1 MNIFWAITSGLQWYD
16 ALYKTKVWSDIIG
29 KAKQIASPITSAI
42 QPVKETLS
50 KVSQP
55 YADIWSSIMKWMATP
70 QKTTFFSDEQSAYD
84 KMIADNV
91 PETDAIQAIKS
102 RRKDLMWG
110 NTGITSFEQSA
121 LKKMQA
127 DWISAKEAS
136 QMLME
141 HRKEMEQE
149 SKKKYEAMGTG
160 EKLVKWA
167 VGAWLGALSTVWSS
181 TENILGWWAKKLGFD
196 QLWNELQQQAKEYS
210 KAWENIAQDQAYS
223 TGVKTGNIIG
233 GAGMMLAAWW
243 PTGIIWKWE
252 WLLSSIATP
261 WSLIAKNAGLISKV
275 AAWAAWWALQSSA
288 MWIADKWNTSLKEA
302 ITGGIIW
309 GWLPIVWAGIW
320 KVKNLITDK
329 IPKSLISSGLMTP
342 SKLLNASERLSRLSD
357 EGIIKA
363 DEAPQWMLDKWL
375 KWSKETIQKQL
386 SAISKDAGKKKV
398 ALFANDLDNWV
409 AKTYES
415 NATVNELQQALTE
428 VLPNFAKVT
437 KDAIIPKA
445 WNAEKVNALLEFITK
460 PKPTALD
467 IDKARAVLGDMGIFT
482 KGWELADTA
491 TKEWL
496 QKIWIDASKLLDDS
510 LPWFRALN
518 KDIEVAHAMWSAMGL
533 KEAQDSVRQLMTLT
547 NIGAGWAWAA
557 YGYAQEWDLAGALKY
572 AGAWLAWKYLF
583 NNPSVTTFVAQKL
596 KELWK
601 EWLITKAIKSP
612 ATQRLIRAE
621 AINLSE

>member
-1 MNIFWAITSGLQWYD
+1 MNIFWAITSWLQWYD
-16 ALYKTKVWSDIIG
+16 ALSKTKVWSNIIG
-29 KAKQIASPITSAI
+29 KAKQIASPITSAA
-42 QPVKETLS
+42 QPAKETLS
-50 KVSQP
+50 KLAQP
-55 YADIWSSIMKWMATP
+55 YTDIWSGILKWMSTP
-70 QKTTFFSDEQSAYD
+70 QKTTFFSDEQSAYN

-91 PETDAIQAIKS
+91 PEADAIQAIKS
-102 RRKDLMWG
+102 RRQDLMWG

-127 DWISAKEAS
+127 DWVSAKEAS

-149 SKKKYEAMGTG
+149 AKKKYEAMGTG

-181 TENILGWWAKKLGFD
+181 TENIFGWWAKKLGFD
-196 QLWNELQQQAKEYS
+196 QLWNELQSQAKEYKS
-210 KAWENIAQDQAYS
+210 AWENIAQDKAYS

-233 GAGMMLAAWW
+233 GAGMMFAAHW
-243 PTGIIWKWE
+243 PTSLLWKG
-252 WLLSSIATP
+252 
-261 WSLIAKNAGLISKV
+261 AGLWAKV
-275 AAWAAWWALQSSA
+275 LAGASEWALQSA
-288 MWIADKWNTSLKEA
+288 WMGIADKWNTSVKEA

-320 KVKNLITDK
+320 KVKNIITDK

-342 SKLLNASERLSRLSD
+342 SKLLNASERLSRLSN

-398 ALFANDLDNWV
+398 ALFANDLENWV
-409 AKTYES
+409 TRTYES
-415 NATVNELQQALTE
+415 NKTVNELQQALTE

-445 WNAEKVNALLEFITK
+445 WNTEKVNALLEFITK

-467 IDKARAVLGDMGIFT
+467 IDKARAVLWDMGIFT

-496 QKIWIDASKLLDDS
+496 QKIWVDASKLLDKS
-510 LPWFRALN
+510 LPWFRNLN
-518 KDIEVAHAMWSAMGL
+518 KDIEVAHAMWTAMWL

-557 YGYAQEWDLAGALKY
+557 YGYAQEWDVAGALKY

-583 NNPSVTTFVAQKL
+583 NNPAVTTFVAQKL
-596 KELWK
+596 KDLWK
-601 EWLITKAIKSP
+601 EWLITKAIKLP
-612 ATQRLIRAE
+612 ATQRLIRSE
-621 AINLSE
+621 AINLTK

>member
-1 MNIFWAITSGLQWYD
+1 MNIFSAITSGLQWYD
-16 ALYKTKVWSDIIG
+16 ALSKTNVWSDIIG
-29 KAKQIASPITSAI
+29 KAKQIASPITSAV

-55 YADIWSSIMKWMATP
+55 YADIWSSIVKWMATP
-70 QKTTFFSDEQSAYD
+70 QKTTFFSDEQSAYE
-84 KMIADNV
+84 KMIADNI
-91 PETDAIQAIKS
+91 PEADAIQAIKS
-102 RRKDLMWG
+102 RRQDLMWG

-127 DWISAKEAS
+127 DWVSAKEAS

-149 SKKKYEAMGTG
+149 AKKKYESMGTG

-210 KAWENIAQDQAYS
+210 KAWENVAQDQAYS

-233 GAGMMLAAWW
+233 GAGMMLAAPW
-243 PTGIIWKWE
+243 PTS
-252 WLLSSIATP
+252 LL
-261 WSLIAKNAGLISKV
+261 WQGAGLWAKV
-275 AAWAAWWALQSSA
+275 LAGAWEGALQSSA
-288 MWIADKWNTSLKEA
+288 MWIADKWSTSVNEA

-309 GWLPIVWAGIW
+309 GWLPIVWAGIS

-386 SAISKDAGKKKV
+386 SAISKDAGKKKF

-409 AKTYES
+409 ARTYES

-445 WNAEKVNALLEFITK
+445 GNAEKVNALLEFITK

-482 KGWELADTA
+482 KGGELADTA

-518 KDIEVAHAMWSAMGL
+518 KDIEVAHAMWSAMWL

-547 NIGAGWAWAA
+547 NLGAGWAWAA
-557 YGYAQEWDLAGALKY
+557 YGYAQEWDMAGALKY
-572 AGAWLAWKYLF
+572 TTAALAWKYLF
-583 NNPSVTTFVAQKL
+583 NNPAVTTFVAQRL

-601 EWLITKAIKSP
+601 EWLITKALKSP
-612 ATQRLIRAE
+612 ATQKLIRWE
-621 AINLSE
+621 AIKLSK

>member
-16 ALYKTKVWSDIIG
+16 ALSKTKVWSDIIG
-29 KAKQIASPITSAI
+29 KAKQIASPITSAV

-55 YADIWSSIMKWMATP
+55 YTDIWSSIVKWMATP

-84 KMIADNV
+84 KMIADNI
-91 PETDAIQAIKS
+91 PESDAIQAIKS
-102 RRKDLMWG
+102 RRQDLMWG

-149 SKKKYEAMGTG
+149 AKKKYEAMGTG

-196 QLWNELQQQAKEYS
+196 KLWNELQQQAKEYS
-210 KAWENIAQDQAYS
+210 KAWENVAQDQAYS

-233 GAGMMLAAWW
+233 GAGMMLAAPW
-243 PTGIIWKWE
+243 PTS
-252 WLLSSIATP
+252 LLWQS
-261 WSLIAKNAGLISKV
+261 AGLWAKV
-275 AAWAAWWALQSSA
+275 IAGAGEGALQSSA
-288 MWIADKWNTSLKEA
+288 MWIADKWSTSVKEA

-398 ALFANDLDNWV
+398 ALFANDLENWV

-445 WNAEKVNALLEFITK
+445 GNAEKVNALLEFITK

-482 KGWELADTA
+482 KGGELADTA

-518 KDIEVAHAMWSAMGL
+518 KDIEVAHAMWSAMWL

-547 NIGAGWAWAA
+547 NLGAGWAWAA
-557 YGYAQEWDLAGALKY
+557 YGYAQEWDVAGALKY
-572 AGAWLAWKYLF
+572 TTAALAWKYLF
-583 NNPSVTTFVAQKL
+583 NNPAVTTFVAQRL

-612 ATQRLIRAE
+612 YTQRLIRGE
-621 AINLSE
+621 AINLSK